1 MSGAT
6 GKMNAQITTCSNG
19 YLGELIAVEI
29 DHADGTGETSEFG
42 RQAESARVAPS
53 G

>member
-6 GKMNAQITTCSNG
+6 GKMNAPITICNNG
-19 YLGELIAVEI
+19 YLGDLIAVEI
-29 DHADGTGETSEFG
+29 DHADETSEFG